1 MKRSA
6 GVLLYRQSP
15 VGLEVLLV
23 RPGGPFWRNKDRG
36 AWQIPKGEFA
46 EGEEPA
52 ACALR
57 EVQEELGVAVTAP
70 LRPLAE
76 IRQAG
81 GKQVTA
87 FAAEQDIDS
96 DAIVSNTFPLEWPP
110 RSGRIEQFPEVES
123 ARWLTI
129 EQARLAILPS
139 QELLLDRLEALLR

>member
-36 AWQIPKGEFA
+36 AWQIPKGESA
-46 EGEEPA
+46 KGEEA
-52 ACALR
+52 VACALR
-57 EVQEELGVAVTAP
+57 EVQEELGVEVTAP
-70 LRPLAE
+70 LRSLGE

-87 FAAEQDIDS
+87 FAAEQDVDA

-110 RSGRIEQFPEVES
+110 HSGRIEQFPEVES
-123 ARWLTI
+123 ARWLTV

-139 QELLLDRLEALLR
+139 QEPLLDRLDALLR

>member
-6 GVLLYRQSP
+6 GILLYRSGP
-15 VGLEVLLV
+15 VGPEVLLV

-36 AWQIPKGEFA
+36 AWQIPKGEFGD
-46 EGEEPA
+46 GEEPA

-70 LRPLAE
+70 LRELGE
-76 IRQAG
+76 IKQAG
-81 GKQVTA
+81 GKRVIA
-87 FAAEQDIDS
+87 FSAEQDLDA

-110 RSGRIEQFPEVES
+110 RSGKIEQFPEVES

-129 EQARLAILPS
+129 DQARLAILPS
-139 QELLLDRLEALLR
+139 QEPLLDRLLALLG

>member
-6 GVLLYRQSP
+6 GILLYRRGP
-15 VGLEVLLV
+15 VGPEVLLV

-36 AWQIPKGEFA
+36 AWQIPKGEIGD
-46 EGEEPA
+46 GEEPN

-70 LRPLAE
+70 LHELGE

-81 GKQVTA
+81 GKHVIA
-87 FAAEQDIDS
+87 FAAEQDL
-96 DAIVSNTFPLEWPP
+96 DAEAIMSNTFPLEWPP

-129 EQARLAILPS
+129 DQARLAILPS
-139 QELLLDRLEALLR
+139 QEPLLDRLLALLG